1 MVKKIIETL
10 KVMVGICL
18 LIIIPSF
25 VLFFCVKS
33 ATNKDVKKC
42 LDTFMQAEGVGVS
55 KYMALQFENSFR
67 ELDDILSG
75 ISSAGVTDPKV
86 SIKEIKSIIEHN
98 NNIVSLS
105 MYDEKGKFLVNSLN
119 TFGADLMS
127 VKDFDTSKKEIK
139 YDILQLE
146 DKNVA
151 IKYKITKKIT
161 DKKGKEKK
169 YFLELT
175 MKWNQYEKY
184 MMRMEQGSIPR
195 MFYIISPDCGRY
207 ISLNSLPQNSINKV
221 AVAALG
227 MHLAKKINDIA
238 FGLTDVKIESVDFRI
253 LKEEIKMPPGL
264 IGSKFFV
271 VVATDNIA
279 FEELNKSM
287 FDSLDFFGLL
297 FIMGLLGLCLYFLK
311 FYQKAKEDLEIAT
324 VIRESTPLALVIFKV
339 SDGSVLEINLSATTL
354 LRIER
359 EEISKINMWSMFI
372 ENEDRGYVSSATSSG
387 ISVLNYEVLIQ
398 SFGGGTFWSICS
410 ASPIEVSEEKYI
422 VLAVLDIDRRKEIE
436 KKLSNNAAL
445 LEKQIAER
453 TADLELKAKELEVS
467 NSSLESAKLAADEA
481 SNAKSKFLTNMSN
494 ELKTPLNAIIG
505 YSEILEEEAL
515 DRKDTVSADDLKK
528 IIGSAKHLLSLIDEI
543 LDLSKIES
551 GKTQLFFENIELVS
565 LIKDVEGITLPLVA
579 KNDNSM
585 FLEYPKDIGVMYSD
599 STKLRQ
605 CLLNLLSNAAKFTEF
620 GKITL
625 RIVPLVKTGEDF
637 VEFSVIDT
645 GAGIDQAKLA
655 NLFETFQEGNA
666 GAGLGLSLTK
676 KYVECLGGTVT
687 VESEIGAGSKFV
699 IRVPRTCKTVSGDS
713 IEVKNQ
719 DDDDEADDGIIFE
732 EVVSGKT
739 KDTTEG
745 GVFSRKSDQNL

>member
-1 MVKKIIETL
+1 M
-10 KVMVGICL
+10 MVGICL
-18 LIIIPSF
+18 LIFVPSF

-33 ATNKDVKKC
+33 ATGKDVKKC
-42 LDTFMQAEGVGVS
+42 VDTFIQAEGVGVS
-55 KYMALQFENSFR
+55 KYMALQFENSLR
-67 ELDDILSG
+67 ELDDISNE
-75 ISSAGVTDPKV
+75 ISSAKTTDSK
-86 SIKEIKSIIEHN
+86 ILAKKIKSVIERN

-105 MYDEKGKFLVNSLN
+105 MYDEKGKFLVNSSN
-119 TFGADLMS
+119 TSGTDLTS
-127 VKDFDTSKKEIK
+127 VEDFNTPKKEIK
-139 YDILQLE
+139 YEILQLE

-151 IKYKITKKIT
+151 IKYKTVGKIT
-161 DKKGKEKK
+161 DEKGKDKK
-169 YFLELT
+169 CLFELT

-195 MFYIISPDCGRY
+195 MFYIISPDCNRY
-207 ISLNSLPQNSINKV
+207 ISLNSLPQNSVNKV
-221 AVAALG
+221 ALVALG
-227 MHLAKKINDIA
+227 IHLAKKINDIA
-238 FGLTDVKIESVDFRI
+238 FGVTDVKIESVDFRV
-253 LKEEIKMPPGL
+253 LKEEIKTPPGL

-271 VVATDNIA
+271 VVATDDTTL
-279 FEELNKSM
+279 EELNKNM
-287 FDSLDFFGLL
+287 FSSLDSVGFAFVIILL
-297 FIMGLLGLCLYFLK
+297 TVCFYIAK

-339 SDGSVLEINLSATTL
+339 SDGSILEINLSATTL

-359 EEISKINMWSMFI
+359 EKIGKINMWGMFI
-372 ENEDRGYVSSATSSG
+372 ESEDLSYVNSATSSG
-387 ISVLNYEVLIQ
+387 VNVLNYEVLVQ

-410 ASPIEVSEEKYI
+410 ASPIEVAEEKYI

-528 IIGSAKHLLSLIDEI
+528 IVGSAKHLLSLIDEI

-551 GKTQLFFENIELVS
+551 GKTQLFFENIELIS

-605 CLLNLLSNAAKFTEF
+605 CLLNLLSNASKFTEF

-645 GAGIDQAKLA
+645 GVGIDQDKLA
-655 NLFETFQEGNA
+655 DLFETFQEGNA

-719 DDDDEADDGIIFE
+719 DDDDEMADDIVFE
-732 EVVSGKT
+732 EVITGKT
-739 KDTTEG
+739 KDTTEA
-745 GVFSRKSDQNL
+745 GVFARKSDQNL

>member
-1 MVKKIIETL
+1 MVKKVIEIL
-10 KVMVGICL
+10 KMMIGICL
-18 LIIIPSF
+18 LIFVPSF
-25 VLFFCVKS
+25 ILFFCVKS
-33 ATNKDVKKC
+33 ATNKDVRKC
-42 LDTFMQAEGVGVS
+42 VDTFMQAEGVGVS
-55 KYMALQFENSFR
+55 KYMALQFENSIR
-67 ELDDILSG
+67 EFNDVLSG
-75 ISSAGVTDPKV
+75 ISSAKTTDSKV
-86 SIKEIKSIIEHN
+86 LVKKIKSVIESN
-98 NNIVSLS
+98 KNIVSLNI
-105 MYDEKGKFLVNSLN
+105 YDEKGKFLANSSN
-119 TFGADLMS
+119 TSDVDLTF
-127 VKDFDTSKKEIK
+127 VEDFDTSKKEIK
-139 YDILQLE
+139 YEILQLE

-151 IKYKITKKIT
+151 IKYKTIEKIA
-161 DKKGKEKK
+161 DKKGKDKK
-169 YFLELT
+169 CFFELT
-175 MKWNQYEKY
+175 MKWDQYEKY

-195 MFYIISPDCGRY
+195 MFYIISPDCKRY
-207 ISLNSLPQNSINKV
+207 ISLNSLPQNSVNKV
-221 AVAALG
+221 ALAALG

-238 FGLTDVKIESVDFRI
+238 FGLTEVKIESVDFRI
-253 LKEEIKMPPGL
+253 LKEEIKMPEGL
-264 IGSKFFV
+264 TGSKFFV

-279 FEELNKSM
+279 FEELSKSM
-287 FDSLDFFGLL
+287 FSSLDSVGFMFIVILL
-297 FIMGLLGLCLYFLK
+297 TVCFYISK

-339 SDGSVLEINLSATTL
+339 SDGTILEINLSATTL

-372 ENEDRGYVSSATSSG
+372 ENEDRSYVSSATSSG
-387 ISVLNYEVLIQ
+387 INVLNYEVLIQ

-410 ASPIEVSEEKYI
+410 ASPIDVGEDKYI

-528 IIGSAKHLLSLIDEI
+528 IVGSAKHLLSLIDEI

-551 GKTQLFFENIELVS
+551 GKTQLFFENIELVP

-625 RIVPLVKTGEDF
+625 RIVPLVKSGEDF
-637 VEFSVIDT
+637 VEFAVIDT
-645 GAGIDQAKLA
+645 GAGIDQDKLA

-719 DDDDEADDGIIFE
+719 GDEDEMDDDIIFE
-732 EVVSGKT
+732 EVASGKT
-739 KDTTEG
+739 KDTAEG
-745 GVFSRKSDQNL
+745 GVFARKSDQNL